1 MGCVLPLDGSALV
14 GKLGFP
20 PFYFRLCPK
29 ASPCTHGEYTR
40 HLGRN
45 TPFHMAR
52 RTRYLSHALTLGV
65 LHRAQG
71 VSLMGGGKGVRYT
84 CQNRDNSILEEIR
97 LPSSQDF
104 LSPHPAKIHNI
115 DFMHH

>member
-29 ASPCTHGEYTR
+29 ASPCMHGEYTR

-71 VSLMGGGKGVRYT
+71 VSLMGGGKGVRCT